1 MTSLPQRSAT
11 PQAKVRG
18 SCLCGSVTF
27 AVTFPFEEF
36 RHCHCSRCRKATGTA
51 HATNAVVKPD
61 ALEWLSGEEL
71 VVRYGAVTAVRGV
84 DFQVDRGE
92 HVTLLGPSGCG
103 KTTTLRAIA
112 GLETPSGG
120 RIVIDG
126 VPVTDPASGRHV
138 PPERRGLAMVFQS
151 YAIWPHMTVFDNVA
165 FGFRVRGVGRA
176 AARPAVERAL
186 SLVDLADFADR
197 PATKLSG
204 GQQQRV
210 ALARALAYDSKV
222 VLLDEPLSNLDAQ
235 LRIAMRADLAD
246 LRRRLG
252 FTAIYVTHDQEEAFA
267 LSDRIIVMRAGR
279 IEQQGTPNEVHEA
292 PRTRFVASFLGMKNI
307 LTAEIASIAVGQVE
321 ARLAPAI
328 VLRARDPWP
337 NGTTPSSAGIG
348 FRPVDVLVAAEGEGI
363 EGVIVRSLYLG
374 DVAHYTIRS
383 GPIEITAHDR
393 PRAELAEGR
402 RIRWRVSPA
411 NCLLL
416 RE

>member
-1 MTSLPQRSAT
+1 
-11 PQAKVRG
+11 V
-18 SCLCGSVTF
+18 SVGF
-27 AVTFPFEEF
+27 LAVE
-36 RHCHCSRCRKATGTA
+36 S
-51 HATNAVVKPD
+51 
-61 ALEWLSGEEL
+61 L
-71 VVRYGAVTAVRGV
+71 VVSYGPVIAVDSV
-84 DFQVDRGE
+84 DFQVNRGE

-112 GLETPSGG
+112 GLEMPTGG

-126 VPVTDPASGRHV
+126 TPVADAAGRNV
-138 PPERRGLAMVFQS
+138 PPERRGLSMVFQS

-165 FGFRVRGVGRA
+165 FGFRVRGIGRA

-197 PATKLSG
+197 PATRLSG

-235 LRIAMRADLAD
+235 LRIAMRAELAD

-252 FTAIYVTHDQEEAFA
+252 FTAVYVTHDQEEAFA

-279 IEQQGTPNEVHEA
+279 IEQQGTPTEIHEA

-307 LTAEIASIAVGQVE
+307 VTAEIGSSSPGQVE
-321 ARLAPAI
+321 ARIAPGI

-337 NGTTPSSAGIG
+337 NGAIPASAGIG
-348 FRPVDVLVAAEGEGI
+348 FRPMDVALAPDGDGT
-363 EGVIVRSLYLG
+363 EGVITRSLYLG
-374 DVAHYTIRS
+374 DVAQYTIRS
-383 GPIEITAHDR
+383 GPIEIIAHDR
-393 PRAELAEGR
+393 PRAELAEGSTVW
-402 RIRWRVSPA
+402 WRVPPDR
-411 NCLLL
+411 CLVL